1 MDETRAKRDRS
12 LSVRGGQRVAPC
24 ITTSAARARVGARL
38 VARLGRGE
46 IKARPGPGLEPVQ
59 SEGIRVYI
67 NTVAVD
73 PREYPRTDKDR
84 SRLALVSS
92 IPWPQP

>member
-24 ITTSAARARVGARL
+24 ITTSAARARLGARL

-59 SEGIRVYI
+59 SAGEDIRVYI

-84 SRLALVSS
+84 SR
-92 IPWPQP
+92 